1 MITPSSLFPGLG
13 MCMAILER
21 SGYILQDSQ
30 GMKAEV
36 LRDGRR
42 SDFVAGE
49 KGTEKEPSGLRY
61 EDTKENWR
69 PLPAGLCVINQIT
82 QK

>member
-1 MITPSSLFPGLG
+1 
-13 MCMAILER
+13 
-21 SGYILQDSQ
+21 
-30 GMKAEV
+30 MKAEV

-69 PLPAGLCVINQIT
+69 PLPAGLCVIKQIT